1 MLLPRKYII
10 STLFYEATRVLK
22 PKLDLM
28 LITQLWANAHMRAR
42 THTHTHTHTS
52 SKEAKKRITDSSL
65 EMHRWFKLLIHLS
78 SQQIKG

>member
-28 LITQLWANAHMRAR
+28 PITQLWANAHMRAS
-42 THTHTHTHTS
+42 THTHTHTS

>member
-10 STLFYEATRVLK
+10 STLFYEATRALK

-28 LITQLWANAHMRAR
+28 LIRKLWTNAHM
-42 THTHTHTHTS
+42 HTHIHTDN
-52 SKEAKKRITDSSL
+52 EAKKRIADLSL
-65 EMHRWFKLLIHLS
+65 AMHRWFKLLIHLS